1 MESTLLNWDKIP
13 FLFMFMLSIQFNTE
27 AYSVYSSNSSK
38 NSSSS
43 TSGFNTKLSFT
54 SQNVTKMVISS
65 NHQTIN
71 IVRPAE
77 NLTTIISTVTSS
89 HDTFDNGS
97 VKAKKYDQETKNTTI
112 PTLMSTNH
120 AINSKTEQSTH
131 ATTFVDNLPLVSNDA
146 LYASNSFQNVG
157 FDFLENRTTVERKL
171 TADIDKHRELIN
183 ASTRL
188 NDLISSS
195 VD

>member
-1 MESTLLNWDKIP
+1 
-13 FLFMFMLSIQFNTE
+13 
-27 AYSVYSSNSSK
+27 
-38 NSSSS
+38 
-43 TSGFNTKLSFT
+43 
-54 SQNVTKMVISS
+54 MVISS

-120 AINSKTEQSTH
+120 AIN
-131 ATTFVDNLPLVSNDA
+131 
-146 LYASNSFQNVG
+146 
-157 FDFLENRTTVERKL
+157 
-171 TADIDKHRELIN
+171 
-183 ASTRL
+183 
-188 NDLISSS
+188 
-195 VD
+195 